1 MRRTRQ
7 RRNRR
12 LRLVRAAAIAMIPI
26 SILTVIATVATK
38 DAPTPTET
46 PTQAIVTDT
55 QQTTPEPAEIPTQA
69 APAPTDEPWTPDEAD
84 VEYIAKTIYGE
95 ALIVKSTMKRA
106 AVAWCILNRVDAAGF
121 PDTIEGVV
129 TAKHQFAGYD
139 PSHPV
144 TDELRSLTV
153 DVLQRWHSEQSG
165 ETDAGRVLPKDYT
178 FFWGDGW
185 ENHFTNEWKGA
196 DYWDWSMDNPYEN

>member
-1 MRRTRQ
+1 MRKRRQ
-7 RRNRR
+7 HDKRYRYIR
-12 LRLVRAAAIAMIPI
+12 LAAIAMMPI
-26 SILTVIATVATK
+26 SILTIIAMVATSN
-38 DAPTPTET
+38 APEQAET
-46 PTQAIVTDT
+46 PTQAVETFA
-55 QQTTPEPAEIPTQA
+55 QQTTPEPSETPTQA
-69 APAPTDEPWTPDEAD
+69 TPAPTDEPWMPDEAD

-95 ALIVKSTMKRA
+95 ANIVRSTMKQA

-165 ETDAGRVLPKDYT
+165 ETDAGRVLPKDYLWFT
-178 FFWGDGW
+178 GDGR
-185 ENHFTNEWKGA
+185 ENYFTNEWKST
-196 DYWDWSMDNPYEN
+196 DSWDWSMPNPYEN

>member
-26 SILTVIATVATK
+26 SILTIIAMVATK

-46 PTQAIVTDT
+46 PTQAIEATS
-55 QQTTPEPAEIPTQA
+55 QQTTPEPSEA
-69 APAPTDEPWTPDEAD
+69 ATEATPAPTDEPWMPDEAD

-95 ALIVKSTMKRA
+95 ANIVRSTMKQA

-129 TAKHQFAGYD
+129 TDKHQFAGYD

-144 TDELRSLTV
+144 TEELRNLAV
-153 DVLQRWHSEQSG
+153 DVLLRWHSEQSG
-165 ETDAGRVLPKDYT
+165 EVNVGRVLPKDYLWFT
-178 FFWGDGW
+178 GDGR
-185 ENHFTNEWKGA
+185 ENYFTNEWRGA
-196 DYWDWSMDNPYEN
+196 VNWNWSMPNPHEN

>member
-1 MRRTRQ
+1 
-7 RRNRR
+7 
-12 LRLVRAAAIAMIPI
+12 
-26 SILTVIATVATK
+26 
-38 DAPTPTET
+38 
-46 PTQAIVTDT
+46 
-55 QQTTPEPAEIPTQA
+55 
-69 APAPTDEPWTPDEAD
+69 
-84 VEYIAKTIYGE
+84 
-95 ALIVKSTMKRA
+95 MKRA

-165 ETDAGRVLPKDYT
+165 EVNVGRVLPKDYK

-185 ENHFTNEWKGA
+185 ENYFTNEWKGA
-196 DYWDWSMDNPYEN
+196 DYWDWSMDNPYENCRRRANDEGKCQWHKEDCDRTIECMEWRAFPRT